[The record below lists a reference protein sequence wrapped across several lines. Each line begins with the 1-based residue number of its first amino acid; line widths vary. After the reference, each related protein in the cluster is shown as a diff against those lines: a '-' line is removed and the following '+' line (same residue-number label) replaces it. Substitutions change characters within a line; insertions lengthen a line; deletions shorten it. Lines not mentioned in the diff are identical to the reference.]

1 MSIGS
6 QFGIANL
13 GMNMSAGTGLIS
25 DPEPLVANWTVTVPT
40 FFEGGKLGLNLR
52 GLTVETFYNSNAEEL
67 GWKADDTITA
77 VNGVRTLNFDA
88 FAKEME
94 KVRTENAFPIVFEV
108 YRPSLD
114 HSKSTK
120 PKTKAFPL
128 GITVAATAVCSPQE
142 YSVDSVAE
150 IVDEKITMKAHERC
164 LVTGFVQ
171 QADGTGMYHVL
182 PTSETEEKTNNKGGS
197 LTKAKWL
204 CGNKGIFTAAV
215 SERNHLTRL
224 LEGLNALQRI
234 READRSR
241 IREEQRRLEA
251 RKQPRLLQTETPA
264 AAVVETTDWPRA
276 IVVQ

>member
-1 MSIGS
+1 M
-6 QFGIANL
+6 
-13 GMNMSAGTGLIS
+13 TH
-25 DPEPLVANWTVTVPT
+25 
-40 FFEGGKLGLNLR
+40 
-52 GLTVETFYNSNAEEL
+52 
-67 GWKADDTITA
+67 DTITA

-171 QADGTGMYHVL
+171 QADGTGM
-182 PTSETEEKTNNKGGS
+182 
-197 LTKAKWL
+197 
-204 CGNKGIFTAAV
+204 
-215 SERNHLTRL
+215 
-224 LEGLNALQRI
+224 LQRI